1 MGTGWSF
8 IWAWNASWCIITACN
23 FIALAVGAFFW
34 WPRFIATLLNYFLCG
49 FHLSGVIFMV
59 AGANNTFAQI
69 CNYNLSTSTYEG
81 NYKWSWEGVTYES
94 DLGMMLGF
102 GVALSFTWF
111 LQVFFCCLPLY
122 LTPIGIPGVDDVKQT
137 PVVDKVKEYSDS
149 EVDHSS
155 IEVEP

>member
-1 MGTGWSF
+1 
-8 IWAWNASWCIITACN
+8 
-23 FIALAVGAFFW
+23 
-34 WPRFIATLLNYFLCG
+34 
-49 FHLSGVIFMV
+49 MV